1 MFPPTP
7 WTLIAAATLNGDSA
21 SRQALEK
28 MCAIYRPAVFDF
40 LSRKLSGSPEAEDLT
55 QEFFVHLLESRLWQ
69 RADHEKG
76 RFRNFLLGAVMR
88 VVSND
93 WRQRSAQKRGSG
105 ANATSLEDLPEPAAP
120 SVDDTLLFDRAWAQA
135 MLDAALIRIESE
147 WTDPEEFA
155 VLQRFLPG
163 GEGTPA
169 YAQAAESMHCSLGA
183 FKSKVL
189 RLRQRYR
196 ECIESEIVRT
206 VSRPEDVAAE
216 LTHLQRVLMDPE
228 HPL

>member
-21 SRQALEK
+21 SRKALEK
-28 MCAIYRPAVFDF
+28 MCCIYRPAVLDF
-40 LSRKLSGSPEAEDLT
+40 LRRKLNGAPEAEDLT
-55 QEFFVHLLESRLWQ
+55 QDFFVHLLESRLWQ

-76 RFRNFLLGAVMR
+76 KFRNFLLGAVMR

-93 WRQRSAQKRGSG
+93 WRVRSAQKRGSG
-105 ANATSLEDLPEPAAP
+105 ANPTSLEDLPEPASP
-120 SVDDTLLFDRAWAQA
+120 SADDTLFFDRAWAQA
-135 MLDAALIRIESE
+135 MLDAALIRIEAE
-147 WTDPEEFA
+147 WSDPNEFA

-163 GEGTPA
+163 GEDTPA
-169 YAQAAESMHCSLGA
+169 YAQAAESMGCSLGA

-189 RLRQRYR
+189 RLRHRFR
-196 ECIESEIVRT
+196 ECVESEIVRT

-216 LTHLQRVLMDPE
+216 LEHLQRVLMDPE